1 MTTIVERI
9 GTLSIGRV
17 ETVTAEALRI
27 ALFNETPQAT
37 ALNTGTPTGFPRVN
51 AYMLIPNETGAVVA
65 VIKEISIVRAKP
77 ASVRHDDT
85 LVDLPYPDRTVIAIP
100 FGTLLREGNDGDS
113 QPLYALERGVPVLPS
128 VGDPVLL
135 PTATQLRSIVE
146 AKTDD
151 RLIQIGTA
159 PFAGN
164 ARVWVHPD
172 KLFGRHLAVLG
183 NTGSG
188 KSCSVAG
195 IVRWSL
201 ESAAAAA
208 QAVFQEGAQVQPA
221 NARFIVLDPNGEYS
235 QAFSDRTLPVRRFSV
250 GGKDG
255 ANPLTV
261 PGWLWNGQEWAA
273 FTSAQPGV
281 QRPILLRALRQLRN
295 AGSSAMTARA
305 QVIRRYTGYVRQ
317 VEQLYAD
324 LPQSVAG
331 FPRNRDFGSLLEG
344 LLGLIQSDET
354 TLATYGKDAADLA
367 AAVIVIRAPIE
378 TVRASRHWTSANSSG
393 YNDFQPGD
401 LQTVLTALRTI
412 TDVFPITVTH
422 GEISEDAPVRFDV
435 SALPDR
441 IHDVAMATGG
451 QALNNVEPLINRV
464 QVMLGDAGLRPV
476 IDTAG
481 ATSLGEWLAALLGPS
496 KGSPEPLAILDLSL
510 VPSDVV
516 HIAVAVI
523 SRLIFEALQ
532 RHIKETNKA
541 LPTVLVLEEAHS
553 FVRKDADVG
562 ASAQAADL
570 CRQTFERI
578 AREGR
583 KFGLG
588 LVLAS
593 QRPSELSPTV
603 LAQCNSFLLHRIV
616 NDVDQNLVRRL
627 VPDALGGLLG
637 ELPTLPSQQAILLGW
652 AVPTPVLVRVRDLQK
667 TQRPR
672 SDDPHFWKTWL
683 GQEGAP
689 PNWTGIAESWEMR
702 EDESHGTDRT
712 EDVAYRDSDP
722 EPDIPL

>member
-9 GTLSIGRV
+9 GTLSVGRV
-17 ETVTAEALRI
+17 ETVTADELRI

-51 AYMLIPNETGAVVA
+51 AYVLVPNETGAVVA
-65 VIKEISIVRAKP
+65 AIKEISIVRARPGNGKKDE
-77 ASVRHDDT
+77 A
-85 LVDLPYPDRTVIAIP
+85 LVDLPFPARTVIAIP
-100 FGTLLREGNDGDS
+100 FGTLFREGEDEDG
-113 QPLYALERGVPVLPS
+113 QPLYSLERGVPVLPS

-135 PTATQLRSIVE
+135 PSAIQLRSIVE

-201 ESAAAAA
+201 ESAKAA
-208 QAVFQEGAQVQPA
+208 QPDGQNGEPA
-221 NARFIVLDPNGEYS
+221 NARFIILDPNGEYA
-235 QAFSDRTLPVRRFSV
+235 QAFNDGTLPVRRFSV
-250 GGKDG
+250 GGQGDIR
-255 ANPLTV
+255 PLTV

-281 QRPILLRALRQLRN
+281 QRPLLLRALRQLRN
-295 AGSSAMTARA
+295 AGSSAMTASVQA
-305 QVIRRYTGYVRQ
+305 TRRYNGYVRQ
-317 VEQLYAD
+317 VEQLYAE

-331 FPRNRDFGSLLEG
+331 FPQNRDFGSLLEG
-344 LLGLIQSDET
+344 LLGLSETDEA
-354 TLATYGKDAADLA
+354 TLEEYGADAADLKDA
-367 AAVIVIRAPIE
+367 IIAIRDPIE
-378 TVRASRHWTSANSSG
+378 QVRARRHWTSQNSSG
-393 YNDFQPGD
+393 YNDFQPAD
-401 LQTVLTALRTI
+401 VQIVLAQLRTI
-412 TDVFPITVTH
+412 TDAFSIAATH

-435 SALPDR
+435 AALPDR

-451 QALNNVEPLINRV
+451 QALNNVEPLINRI

-476 IDTAG
+476 IDTEG
-481 ATSLGEWLAALLGPS
+481 ADSLGSWLNSLLGPVE
-496 KGSPEPLAILDLSL
+496 GNQEPLVILDLSL

-516 HIAVAVI
+516 HIAIAVI

-532 RHIKETNKA
+532 RHIKENDA
-541 LPTVLVLEEAHS
+541 SLPTVVVLEEAHS
-553 FVRKDADVG
+553 FVRRDADVG
-562 ASAQAADL
+562 ASAQASEL

-593 QRPSELSPTV
+593 QRPLELSPTV

-652 AVPTPVLVRVRDLQK
+652 AVPTPVLIRIRDLQRP
-667 TQRPR
+667 QRPR
-672 SDDPHFWKTWL
+672 SDDPKFWGTWL
-683 GQEGAP
+683 RREGVP
-689 PNWTGIAESWEMR
+689 PDWPPIASSWEQAEG
-702 EDESHGTDRT
+702 EDPPANGE
-712 EDVAYRDSDP
+712 ALP
-722 EPDIPL
+722 PD

>member
-9 GTLSIGRV
+9 GTLSVGRV
-17 ETVTAEALRI
+17 ETVTAEELRI

-51 AYMLIPNETGAVVA
+51 AYVLIPNETGAVVA

-77 ASVRHDDT
+77 GPGKQDEA
-85 LVDLPYPDRTVIAIP
+85 LVDIPFPARTVIAIP
-100 FGTLLREGNDGDS
+100 FGTLLREGNDVDR

-151 RLIQIGTA
+151 RLIQIGSA

-201 ESAAAAA
+201 ESAATS
-208 QAVFQEGAQVQPA
+208 QAVAQEGEQAKPA
-221 NARFIVLDPNGEYS
+221 NARFIILDPNGEYS
-235 QAFSDRTLPVRRFSV
+235 QAFEDGTLPVRRFAV
-250 GGKDG
+250 GGKSG

-295 AGSSAMTARA
+295 AGSSVVTARSQA
-305 QVIRRYTGYVRQ
+305 IRRYTGYVRKL
-317 VEQLYAD
+317 EQLSAD
-324 LPQSVAG
+324 LPQSITD
-331 FPRNRDFGSLLEG
+331 FPNNKNFGDLLEG
-344 LLGLIQSDET
+344 LVGLTQNDEAV
-354 TLATYGKDAADLA
+354 LEPYGADVADLLA
-367 AAVIVIRAPIE
+367 AIGAIRDPIE
-378 TVRASRHWTSANSSG
+378 EVRSSRQWANGAG
-393 YNDFQPGD
+393 YNNFQPND
-401 LQTVLTALRTI
+401 LHAIVAQLQTI
-412 TDVFPITVTH
+412 TDAFPIAETH

-476 IDTAG
+476 IDTEGAG
-481 ATSLGEWLAALLGPS
+481 SLSEWLAGLLGPS
-496 KGSPEPLAILDLSL
+496 EAATEPLAILDLSL

-516 HIAVAVI
+516 HVAVAVI

-652 AVPTPVLVRVRDLQK
+652 AVPTPVLIRIRDLQK
-667 TQRPR
+667 TQRPS
-672 SDDPHFWKTWL
+672 SDDPRFWGTWL
-683 GQEGAP
+683 GLEGAP
-689 PNWTGIAESWEMR
+689 PDWIQVAKTWKKSGGRYPPS
-702 EDESHGTDRT
+702 GDRK
-712 EDVAYRDSDP
+712 
-722 EPDIPL
+722 

>member
-17 ETVTAEALRI
+17 ETVTAEELRI

-37 ALNTGTPTGFPRVN
+37 ALNTGTPTGFPRIN

-77 ASVRHDDT
+77 GPGRHDEA
-85 LVDLPYPDRTVIAIP
+85 LVDLPFPARTVIAIP
-100 FGTLLREGNDGDS
+100 FGTLLREGNDGNS

-151 RLIQIGTA
+151 RLIQIGSA

-201 ESAAAAA
+201 ESVAAVA
-208 QAVFQEGAQVQPA
+208 QAAVQEGKQAQPA
-221 NARFIVLDPNGEYS
+221 NARFIILDPNGEYS
-235 QAFSDRTLPVRRFSV
+235 QAFNDGTLPVRRFAV
-250 GGKDG
+250 GGKG
-255 ANPLTV
+255 SAKPLTV

-305 QVIRRYTGYVRQ
+305 QAIRRYTGYVRQ
-317 VEQLYAD
+317 IEQLYAD

-331 FPRNRDFGSLLEG
+331 FPRNRDFGSLVEG
-344 LLGLIQSDET
+344 LVGLTESDEAA
-354 TLATYGKDAADLA
+354 LAAYGEDVADLTA
-367 AAVIVIRAPIE
+367 AIVAIRAPIE
-378 TVRASRHWTSANSSG
+378 AVRASRHWTSANSSG

-401 LQTVLTALRTI
+401 LQTVLAALHTI
-412 TDVFPITVTH
+412 TDAFPIAATH

-464 QVMLGDAGLRPV
+464 QVMLGDTGLRPV
-476 IDTAG
+476 IDTEG
-481 ATSLGEWLAALLGPS
+481 ASSLSEWLAALLGP
-496 KGSPEPLAILDLSL
+496 GEGATEPLAILDLSL
-510 VPSDVV
+510 VPSDVM
-516 HIAVAVI
+516 HTAVAVI

-532 RHIKETNKA
+532 RHIKETNEA

-652 AVPTPVLVRVRDLQK
+652 AVPTPVLIRIRDLQK
-667 TQRPR
+667 PQRPR
-672 SDDPHFWKTWL
+672 SDDPHFWETWL
-683 GQEGAP
+683 RDKGVLPDWQR
-689 PNWTGIAESWEMR
+689 IAGSWER
-702 EDESHGTDRT
+702 PDDDVQIPGSLDAATGDETDT
-712 EDVAYRDSDP
+712 DQDGP
-722 EPDIPL
+722 

>member
-9 GTLSIGRV
+9 GDLSIGRV
-17 ETVTAEALRI
+17 EAVTTEELRI

-51 AYMLIPNETGAVVA
+51 AYVLIPNETGVVVA
-65 VIKEISIVRAKP
+65 VIKEISIVGSKLAPRK
-77 ASVRHDDT
+77 RDET
-85 LVDLPYPDRTVIAIP
+85 LVDLPFPARTVIAIP
-100 FGTLLREGNDGDS
+100 FGTLLREGNDS
-113 QPLYALERGVPVLPS
+113 NNQPLYALERGVPVLPS

-135 PTATQLRSIVE
+135 PTATQQRSIVE
-146 AKTDD
+146 AKIED

-159 PFAGN
+159 PFAGDTP
-164 ARVWVHPD
+164 VWVHPD
-172 KLFGRHLAVLG
+172 KLFGRHLAILG

-195 IVRWSL
+195 IIRWSL
-201 ESAAAAA
+201 ERAAEAARTAEHA
-208 QAVFQEGAQVQPA
+208 QPV
-221 NARFIVLDPNGEYS
+221 NARFIILDPNGEYA
-235 QAFSDRTLPVRRFSV
+235 QAFNDGTLPVRRFAV

-295 AGSSAMTARA
+295 SDSSVMAARA
-305 QVIRRYTGYVRQ
+305 QVIRNYSGYIRKL
-317 VEQLYAD
+317 EELFAGLPSSIAD
-324 LPQSVAG
+324 
-331 FPRNRDFGSLLEG
+331 FPHNTNFGDLLEG
-344 LLGLIQSDET
+344 LVGL
-354 TLATYGKDAADLA
+354 TLLHEKKLSRYGEDAADLSA
-367 AAVIVIRAPIE
+367 AIAKIREPIDEVRKSRHRTSKEGKPYYVAFQPKDLE
-378 TVRASRHWTSANSSG
+378 TVLNE
-393 YNDFQPGD
+393 
-401 LQTVLTALRTI
+401 LRTL
-412 TDVFPITVTH
+412 TDAFPITATH

-435 SALPDR
+435 SALPDC

-451 QALNNVEPLINRV
+451 QALNNVEPLINRI

-476 IDTAG
+476 IDTEG
-481 ATSLGEWLAALLGPS
+481 AASLSEWLASLLGPCEDAT
-496 KGSPEPLAILDLSL
+496 EPLVIVDLSL

-532 RHIKETNKA
+532 RYIKETNEA

-570 CRQTFERI
+570 CRQVFERI

-616 NDVDQNLVRRL
+616 NDIDQNLVRRL

-652 AVPTPVLVRVRDLQK
+652 AVPTPVLVRVRDLEN

-672 SDDPHFWKTWL
+672 SDDPNFWDTWVGKEGNQPDWVPVVKSWIQPEHEL
-683 GQEGAP
+683 PDDDNDIRPSTPSQE
-689 PNWTGIAESWEMR
+689 
-702 EDESHGTDRT
+702 
-712 EDVAYRDSDP
+712 
-722 EPDIPL
+722 

>member
-9 GTLSIGRV
+9 GTLAVGRV
-17 ETVTAEALRI
+17 ETVTAEELRI

-51 AYMLIPNETGAVVA
+51 AYVLIPNETGAVVA

-77 ASVRHDDT
+77 GPGKHDEA
-85 LVDLPYPDRTVIAIP
+85 LVDLPFPARTVIAIP
-100 FGTLLREGNDGDS
+100 FGTLLREGNDSDS

-151 RLIQIGTA
+151 RLIQIGSA

-172 KLFGRHLAVLG
+172 KIFGRHLAVLG

-201 ESAAAAA
+201 ESAAAA
-208 QAVFQEGAQVQPA
+208 QEGEQAKPA
-221 NARFIVLDPNGEYS
+221 NARFIILDPNGEYAK
-235 QAFSDRTLPVRRFSV
+235 AFEDGTLPVRRFAV

-281 QRPILLRALRQLRN
+281 QRPILLRALRLLRN
-295 AGSSAMTARA
+295 AGSSAATAKA
-305 QVIRRYTGYVRQ
+305 QAVRRYGGYVRKL
-317 VEQLYAD
+317 EQLIAE
-324 LPQSVAG
+324 LPQSVTD
-331 FPRNRDFGSLLEG
+331 FPNNKNFGDLLQG
-344 LLGLIQSDET
+344 LVGLTESDEAE
-354 TLATYGKDAADLA
+354 LAAFGEGAADLSA
-367 AAVIVIRAPIE
+367 AISAIRDPIE
-378 TVRASRHWTSANSSG
+378 QVRTSRQWANGNG
-393 YNDFQPGD
+393 YNNFQPAD
-401 LQTVLTALRTI
+401 LQVVMAQLRTV
-412 TDVFPITVTH
+412 TDNFPVAATH

-441 IHDVAMATGG
+441 INDVAMATGG
-451 QALNNVEPLINRV
+451 QTLSNVEPLINRV

-476 IDTAG
+476 IDTEG
-481 ATSLGEWLAALLGPS
+481 AASLSDWLAALLGP
-496 KGSPEPLAILDLSL
+496 KEDSPEPLVILDLSL

-532 RHIKETNKA
+532 RHIKETNEA

-570 CRQTFERI
+570 CRQTFERV

-652 AVPTPVLVRVRDLQK
+652 AVPTPVLLRVRDLEK
-667 TQRPR
+667 PQRPR
-672 SDDPHFWKTWL
+672 SDDPHFWDTWL
-683 GQEGAP
+683 GDKGVF
-689 PNWTGIAESWEMR
+689 PNWPRISEAWEKP
-702 EDESHGTDRT
+702 DE
-712 EDVAYRDSDP
+712 
-722 EPDIPL
+722 EPDQLNGLAD

>member
-1 MTTIVERI
+1 MTSIVERV
-9 GTLSIGRV
+9 GALSVGRI
-17 ETVTAEALRI
+17 EAVTAAELHI

-37 ALNTGTPTGFPRVN
+37 ALNTGVPTGFPRIN
-51 AYMLIPNETGAVVA
+51 AYVLVPNETGAVVA
-65 VIKEISIVRAKP
+65 VVKEIMIVRARVP
-77 ASVRHDDT
+77 VSGRQDEA
-85 LVDLPYPDRTVIAIP
+85 LVDLPFPARSVIAIP
-100 FGTLLREGNDGDS
+100 FGTLLHDGHDADR

-146 AKTDD
+146 AKADD
-151 RLIQIGTA
+151 RLIQVGTA

-195 IVRWSL
+195 IIRWSL
-201 ESAAAAA
+201 EAVAARAP
-208 QAVFQEGAQVQPA
+208 QGADARPP
-221 NARFIVLDPNGEYS
+221 NTRFIILDPNGEYAE
-235 QAFSDRTLPVRRFSV
+235 AFKDGTLPVRRYAV
-250 GGKDG
+250 GGEDG
-255 ANPLTV
+255 ARQLTV

-281 QRPILLRALRQLRN
+281 QRPMLLRALRLLRN
-295 AGSSAMTARA
+295 AGSSAMSARVQA
-305 QVIRRYTGYVRQ
+305 VRRYQGYVRQ

-324 LPQSVAG
+324 VPQSVAG
-331 FPRNRDFGSLLEG
+331 FPRNREFGHMLEG
-344 LLGLIQSDET
+344 LLGLTQTDET
-354 TLATYGKDAADLA
+354 TLAAYGAATADLITA
-367 AAVIVIRAPIE
+367 IVRTRAPIE
-378 TVRASRHWTSANSSG
+378 QVRALRHWTSANSSG
-393 YNDFQPGD
+393 YNDFQPND
-401 LQTVLTALRTI
+401 LLNVLAALRTI
-412 TDVFPITVTH
+412 TDAFPIAATH

-435 SALPDR
+435 AALPER
-441 IHDVAMATGG
+441 IHEVAMATGG
-451 QALNNVEPLINRV
+451 QALANVEPLINRI
-464 QVMLGDAGLRPV
+464 QVMLGDAGLQPV
-476 IDTAG
+476 IDTGG
-481 ATSLGEWLAALLGPS
+481 AASLADWLNNLLGPVE
-496 KGSPEPLAILDLSL
+496 GTPEPLAILDLSL

-523 SRLIFEALQ
+523 SRLVFEALQ
-532 RHIKETNKA
+532 RHLKA
-541 LPTVLVLEEAHS
+541 GNATLPTVLVLEEAHS

-652 AVPTPVLVRVRDLQK
+652 AVPTPVLVRIRDLA
-667 TQRPR
+667 QRPR
-672 SDDPHFWKTWL
+672 SADPAFWATWL
-683 GQEGAP
+683 GRQGSP
-689 PNWTGIAESWEMR
+689 PDWPTLAASWER
-702 EDESHGTDRT
+702 TQVDGDHANKESAQGDQSLAQAAGQASDDR
-712 EDVAYRDSDP
+712 
-722 EPDIPL
+722 

>member
-9 GTLSIGRV
+9 GTLSVGRV
-17 ETVTAEALRI
+17 ETITAEELRI
-27 ALFNETPQAT
+27 TLFNETPQAT

-51 AYMLIPNETGAVVA
+51 AYVLIPNETGAVVA
-65 VIKEISIVRAKP
+65 VIKEIAIIRANPLHGK
-77 ASVRHDDT
+77 SDDS
-85 LVDLPYPDRTVIAIP
+85 LVDLPFPARTIVAIP
-100 FGTLLREGNDGDS
+100 FGTLLREGNDADS
-113 QPLYALERGVPVLPS
+113 QPIYALERGVPVLPS

-164 ARVWVHPD
+164 ARVWVYPD

-208 QAVFQEGAQVQPA
+208 QAQAKEGEQAAPA
-221 NARFIVLDPNGEYS
+221 NARFIILDPNGEYS
-235 QAFSDRTLPVRRFSV
+235 QAFNDGTLAVRRFAV

-255 ANPLTV
+255 AKPLTV

-273 FTSAQPGV
+273 FTDAKPGA
-281 QRPILLRALRQLRN
+281 QRPTLLGALRQLRN
-295 AGSSAMTARA
+295 ASSSAATAQA
-305 QVIRRYTGYVRQ
+305 QAIRRYGGYVRQ
-317 VEQLYAD
+317 VEKLYSD
-324 LPQSVAG
+324 LPQSVVG

-344 LLGLIQSDET
+344 LLGPTETDEES
-354 TLATYGKDAADLA
+354 LADYGDDTADLIA
-367 AAVIVIRAPIE
+367 AILEIRAPVE
-378 TVRASRHWTSANSSG
+378 QVRARRHWSSQNSSG

-401 LQTVLTALRTI
+401 LETVLTALRTL
-412 TDVFPITVTH
+412 TGAFPIAATH
-422 GEISEDAPVRFDV
+422 GEISEDAPVRFNV
-435 SALPDR
+435 GELPDR
-441 IHDVAMATGG
+441 IYDVAMITGG
-451 QALNNVEPLINRV
+451 QAVTNVEPLINRI
-464 QVMLGDAGLRPV
+464 QVMLGDAGLRPI
-476 IDTAG
+476 IDTDG
-481 ATSLGEWLAALLGPS
+481 AASLSEWLADLLGPGD
-496 KGSPEPLAILDLSL
+496 GSPEPLAILDLSL
-510 VPSDVV
+510 VSSDVV
-516 HIAVAVI
+516 HVAVAVI
-523 SRLIFEALQ
+523 SRLVFEAMQ
-532 RHIKETNKA
+532 RHIKETNEA

-652 AVPTPVLVRVRDLQK
+652 AVPTPVLLRIRDLQK
-667 TQRPR
+667 PQLPR
-672 SDDPHFWKTWL
+672 SDDPKFWDTWL
-683 GQEGAP
+683 RQEGVVPDWEVVSA
-689 PNWTGIAESWEMR
+689 SWEKP
-702 EDESHGTDRT
+702 EEATSD
-712 EDVAYRDSDP
+712 DVNPDP
-722 EPDIPL
+722 PIEG

>member
-1 MTTIVERI
+1 MTTIIERI
-9 GTLSIGRV
+9 GRLSIGRV
-17 ETVTAEALRI
+17 ETVTAEELRI
-27 ALFNETPQAT
+27 ALFSETPQAT

-51 AYMLIPNETGAVVA
+51 AYMLIPNESGAVVA

-77 ASVRHDDT
+77 GPGKLDDDF
-85 LVDLPYPDRTVIAIP
+85 VDLPYPARTVIAIP
-100 FGTLLREGNDGDS
+100 FGTLLREGNDGDAL
-113 QPLYALERGVPVLPS
+113 PLYALERGVPVLPS

-188 KSCSVAG
+188 KSCSVSG

-201 ESAAAAA
+201 ESAVAVA
-208 QAVFQEGAQVQPA
+208 QAATHEGEQAQPT
-221 NARFIVLDPNGEYS
+221 NARFIILDPNGEYS
-235 QAFSDRTLPVRRFSV
+235 QAFSDGTLPVRRFAV
-250 GGKDG
+250 GGKGG
-255 ANPLTV
+255 AKPLNV

-305 QVIRRYTGYVRQ
+305 QAIKRYTGYARQ
-317 VEQLYAD
+317 IEQLFAD
-324 LPQSVAG
+324 LPQSVTG

-344 LLGLIQSDET
+344 LVGLTESDE
-354 TLATYGKDAADLA
+354 AALA
-367 AAVIVIRAPIE
+367 AYGEDASDLISAIVAIRDSVEAVR
-378 TVRASRHWTSANSSG
+378 TSRYWTSPKSSG

-401 LQTVLTALRTI
+401 LQTVLSELRAITAA
-412 TDVFPITVTH
+412 FPIAATH

-476 IDTAG
+476 IDTEG
-481 ATSLGEWLAALLGPS
+481 AASLSEWLSGLLGP
-496 KGSPEPLAILDLSL
+496 GEGGTEPLAILDLSL

-532 RHIKETNKA
+532 RHIKETNEA
-541 LPTVLVLEEAHS
+541 LPTVLVLEEAHN
-553 FVRKDADVG
+553 FVRKDTDVG
-562 ASAQAADL
+562 ASAQSADL

-652 AVPTPVLVRVRDLQK
+652 AVPTPVLVRVRDLTK
-667 TQRPR
+667 PQRPR
-672 SDDPHFWKTWL
+672 SDDPNFWSTWVRN
-683 GQEGAP
+683 EGAP
-689 PNWTGIAESWEMR
+689 PDWRRVAKKWEGP
-702 EDESHGTDRT
+702 DTD
-712 EDVAYRDSDP
+712 S
-722 EPDIPL
+722 EPGPK